1 MLRGLVRGRGCLNP
15 EPANSGGSSHPLLF
29 FFSRNLSKEIKVD
42 EGGGAEAWTSGMKS
56 FTCSALSNLVSYVL
70 CLPACVRRAK
80 LSGFAVSYPTWYLA
94 FPARPQLPIRLQA
107 ASSHCSLL
115 SKLHRGFDTN
125 SDVEPDGQSE
135 AMEAA

>member
-1 MLRGLVRGRGCLNP
+1 MITFDFNLC
-15 EPANSGGSSHPLLF
+15 F
-29 FFSRNLSKEIKVD
+29 FFSRGTCQKIKGEV
-42 EGGGAEAWTSGMKS
+42 GEAADALTSGMKS
-56 FTCSALSNLVSYVL
+56 FTCSALSNLVSHVL